1 MFAPLTWGV
10 LGVAVFLGAVWWGE
24 RDTDWYK
31 HRPRGGPNSREARD
45 DDFRWSGRDTD
56 GDDQGG

>member
-1 MFAPLTWGV
+1 MSAPITWGL
-10 LGVAVFLGAVWWGE
+10 LGVAVFLGAIWWGE

-31 HRPRGGPNSREARD
+31 HRPRGGANSREARD
-45 DDFRWSGRDTD
+45 DDFRWAGRDPD